1 MWPPRVLWREGYP
14 QRMSKPTDDEAPE
27 EGVEATLVDAEVIKQ
42 FGSDQRAQQHE
53 YFRKR
58 DVWPRGPKR

>member
-1 MWPPRVLWREGYP
+1 
-14 QRMSKPTDDEAPE
+14 MSKPTDDEAPE